1 MSRSKLMF
9 LAAAS
14 AIALA
19 SYSLHADQKTEQA
32 RPKEVS
38 FVGKYVVLFVA
49 ESNALERSQNTEVL
63 EKAELRQI
71 GGRYFIVG
79 TAVSPPDAD
88 SNWRSGALVGVPWDN
103 VQLYYAYDPEQFKNY
118 LKYWAE
124 SDDE

>member
-1 MSRSKLMF
+1 ML
-9 LAAAS
+9 LTAAS
-14 AIALA
+14 AIGLA
-19 SYSLHADQKTEQA
+19 SYSLHAAQKSEKVL
-32 RPKEVS
+32 PKELS
-38 FVGKYVVLFVA
+38 FVDKYVVLFVA

-63 EKAELRQI
+63 EKAELREI

-88 SNWRSGALVGVPWDN
+88 SHWRTGAQVGVPWDN